1 MVTKNKSPERDDAQ
15 LFFSMLNRSDKSGT
29 LIDRVNNRCC
39 FYTVFFT
46 GKLSKYTVSVC
57 VCVCVCVCALRIP
70 TTVHISQWRVSE
82 NHRYDFT
89 DKLFRY

>member
-46 GKLSKYTVSVC
+46 GKLSKYTVSVR
-57 VCVCVCVCALRIP
+57 VCVCVCVEDSYYSAHFTVEGLRKP
-70 TTVHISQWRVSE
+70 
-82 NHRYDFT
+82 
-89 DKLFRY
+89 

>member
-46 GKLSKYTVSVC
+46 GKLSKYTVSVRAC
-57 VCVCVCVCALRIP
+57 VCVCVEDSYYSAYFTMEGLRKP
-70 TTVHISQWRVSE
+70 
-82 NHRYDFT
+82 
-89 DKLFRY
+89 

>member
-46 GKLSKYTVSVC
+46 GKLSKYTVC
-57 VCVCVCVCALRIP
+57 VCVKDPYYSAHFTVEGLRK
-70 TTVHISQWRVSE
+70 T
-82 NHRYDFT
+82 
-89 DKLFRY
+89 

>member
-46 GKLSKYTVSVC
+46 GKLSKYTVSVRAC
-57 VCVCVCVCALRIP
+57 VCVCVEDSYYSAHFTVEGLRKP
-70 TTVHISQWRVSE
+70 
-82 NHRYDFT
+82 
-89 DKLFRY
+89 

>member
-46 GKLSKYTVSVC
+46 GKLSKYTVSVR
-57 VCVCVCVCALRIP
+57 VCVCVEDSYYSAHFTVEGLRKP
-70 TTVHISQWRVSE
+70 
-82 NHRYDFT
+82 
-89 DKLFRY
+89 